1 MPKAYV
7 ILPSCRIDGINRL
20 PQSSHTHHSIAN
32 KREFIK
38 LCQAVGLGFVVMG
51 AIGYFIR
58 IIHIPVNQILV
69 S

>member
-1 MPKAYV
+1 MSDQLKEFAEIPREFLKE
-7 ILPSCRIDGINRL
+7 GTQFMNRCQK
-20 PQSSHTHHSIAN
+20 PN
-32 KREFIK
+32 KKEFIK

-51 AIGYFIR
+51 AIGYVIR

>member
-1 MPKAYV
+1 MSPGH
-7 ILPSCRIDGINRL
+7 RIGSAD
-20 PQSSHTHHSIAN
+20 PVIAN
-32 KREFIK
+32 KKEFIK
-38 LCQAVGLGFVVMG
+38 LCQAIGMGFVVMG

>member
-1 MPKAYV
+1 MSDQLKEFAEIPREFLKE
-7 ILPSCRIDGINRL
+7 GTQFMNRSQK
-20 PQSSHTHHSIAN
+20 PN

-38 LCQAVGLGFVVMG
+38 LCQAVGMGFVVMG
-51 AIGYFIR
+51 AIGYVIR